1 MSSVK
6 LTSQQWSKILEF
18 LRSEPNLYI
27 GQQADCKRFIEAVL
41 WMSRSGAPWRFLPA
55 DYGKWN
61 SVYKRFGRWSDNGVW
76 ERMHQY
82 FIDEPD
88 MEYLII
94 DSTIV
99 RAHPC
104 AAGASG
110 KKGAA
115 ISGARQKQGWLQHED
130 SRKCGWTGQPTE
142 IHPYSRTEP

>member
-1 MSSVK
+1 MSSAK

-18 LRSEPNLYI
+18 LRSESNLYI
-27 GQQADCKRFIEAVL
+27 GQSADCKRFIEAVL

-55 DYGKWN
+55 EYGKWN

-76 ERMHQY
+76 ERMLEH
-82 FIDEPD
+82 FIDDPD

-104 AAGASG
+104 AAGASA
-110 KKGAA
+110 KKGGNNLRRSAE
-115 ISGARQKQGWLQHED
+115 ARVD
-130 SRKCGWTGQPTE
+130 SARRFT
-142 IHPYSRTEP
+142 